1 MCVTF
6 NSCNKG
12 AGSGEAAAASEEPVE
27 AFENAVTYENAQ
39 YGFSVQLPSDF
50 APQNNDEQL
59 EKDRGGKLYIRKGC
73 IGWICNAPTSLR
85 LCLPQRKL

>member
-39 YGFSVQLPSDF
+39 YGFQC
-50 APQNNDEQL
+50 A
-59 EKDRGGKLYIRKGC
+59 
-73 IGWICNAPTSLR
+73 TSFRLR
-85 LCLPQRKL
+85 TSKQR